1 MGAPLRSSLFD
12 LVFLYV
18 TICLMFS
25 NMMVKKTFQPVNATA
40 EITGKNISYI
50 IDKDTTIIGR
60 NSEQVAVDVDVG
72 LSPMIS
78 NTHLIINRERCKFH
92 LYCLSEKGIIV
103 NGKLIQKDVIIEL
116 EKKSVL
122 RFPFTNVRITFEP
135 SNQNALPTVENGNMV
150 IPIFHYSKRQQQVF

>member
-1 MGAPLRSSLFD
+1 
-12 LVFLYV
+12 
-18 TICLMFS
+18 MFS

-92 LYCLSEKGIIV
+92 LHCLSEKGIIV

-116 EKKSVL
+116 EKK
-122 RFPFTNVRITFEP
+122 
-135 SNQNALPTVENGNMV
+135 
-150 IPIFHYSKRQQQVF
+150 